1 MILKTSL
8 LTAGSKIIDSK
19 ADPETPELNSLAENP
34 EEFNNLIE
42 KALQTTGA
50 KPAPVS
56 QREAFQ
62 QDLSK
67 VGVNRQ
73 FCAVELH
80 NIIRNT
86 DSDSTKLRAIEK
98 VLQILGVAEI
108 EDTSKANQTAVQ
120 IVFHS
125 SDNSEQLVKM
135 VNPKRS

>member
-50 KPAPVS
+50 KSAPVS